1 MNECGLVAH
10 DEWFKTE
17 TIRDNI
23 NLNAFVVMP
32 NHIHGIIEIIDNKPI
47 VGVIHES
54 PLRNKNRKGHYKG

>member
-1 MNECGLVAH
+1 MNVGWLRIMNGL
-10 DEWFKTE
+10 KQKP
-17 TIRDNI
+17 
-23 NLNAFVVMP
+23 FVVMP